1 MTNRS
6 SLSGDSSLTERPL
19 RMKAIAINDFGGP
32 EQLQLVDRPTP
43 PITDDQVLVEVRVA
57 GVNPIDWRI
66 RKGQLKDFVA
76 YEFPAIMGREVSG
89 VVARVGAAVQDFAV
103 GDAVLGFLQQRLM
116 HWGGYAEYVPVEAAK
131 LSHKPANLS
140 FEQAA
145 ALPVAGHTAWQGLFE
160 VAQLKSG
167 EVVLITGAAGG
178 VGSLAVQL
186 ACDAGATV
194 IASASP
200 ANHEFVRCLG
210 ATLVVDYQ
218 APDFAAEVAKRFPK
232 VDVIF
237 AAFAGPSLQGC
248 APLVHAGTRIVLLSP
263 VATEQDMQIGPVT
276 SQLLIARADGP
287 QLARIAELAAQ
298 GRLRPQIGAV
308 LPLEQAARAHE
319 MSESHHTRGKILLR
333 VAPDDPA

>member
-1 MTNRS
+1 
-6 SLSGDSSLTERPL
+6 
-19 RMKAIAINDFGGP
+19 MKAIVINDFGGP
-32 EQLQLVDRPTP
+32 EQLQLVDRPMP
-43 PITDDQVLVEVRVA
+43 PITDEQVLVAVHVA
-57 GVNPIDWRI
+57 AVNPIDWRI

-89 VVARVGAAVQDFAV
+89 VVAQVGAAVRDFAV

-131 LSHKPANLS
+131 LAHKPANLS

-160 VAQLKSG
+160 VAQLKPG

-200 ANHEFVRCLG
+200 ANHDFVRSLG
-210 ATLVVDYQ
+210 AALVVDYQ
-218 APDFAAEVAKRFPK
+218 APDFAAS
-232 VDVIF
+232 I
-237 AAFAGPSLQGC
+237 AARVPVRCGRDLRRLCRRVPAGRP
-248 APLVHAGTRIVLLSP
+248 AAGTRRH
-263 VATEQDMQIGPVT
+263 AH
-276 SQLLIARADGP
+276 R
-287 QLARIAELAAQ
+287 AAQ
-298 GRLRPQIGAV
+298 SGGHRTGPADRAGEIAAADRAGRRR
-308 LPLEQAARAHE
+308 AA
-319 MSESHHTRGKILLR
+319 
-333 VAPDDPA
+333 

>member
-1 MTNRS
+1 
-6 SLSGDSSLTERPL
+6 
-19 RMKAIAINDFGGP
+19 MKAIVINDFGGP
-32 EQLQLVDRPTP
+32 EQLQLVDRPMP
-43 PITDDQVLVEVRVA
+43 PITDEQVLVAVHVA
-57 GVNPIDWRI
+57 AVNPIDWRI

-89 VVARVGAAVQDFAV
+89 VVAQVGAAVRDFVV

-131 LSHKPANLS
+131 LAHKPGNLS

-160 VAQLKSG
+160 VAQLKRG

-200 ANHEFVRCLG
+200 ANHEFVRSLG
-210 ATLVVDYQ
+210 AALVVDYQ
-218 APDFAAEVAKRFPK
+218 APDFAASIAARFPTG

-237 AAFAGPSLQGC
+237 AAFAGVSLQG
-248 APLVHAGTRIVLLSP
+248 AQPLVHAGTRIVLLSP
-263 VATEQDMQIGPVT
+263 VATEQDLQIGPVR
-276 SQLLIARADGP
+276 SQLLIARADGA
-287 QLARIAELAAQ
+287 QLEKIAQLAAQ
-298 GRLRPQIGAV
+298 GRLRPQIGPL

-333 VAPDDPA
+333 VAADDPA